1 MGAFD
6 YKAVDPSGKEI
17 KGVLEGETAR
27 QVRQLLRDQ
36 QLLPIAVTEVAEK
49 ETARQ
54 FNISF
59 RRGLSPGDLALITRQ
74 IATLVQ
80 SSMPLE
86 QALLAVGEQ
95 NEIPRVKS
103 IVLGVRARVME
114 GYTFADGLASFPK
127 AFPELY
133 RATVAAG
140 EQSGHLDA
148 VLERLADYTESRQE
162 LRQKILNAMIY
173 PIVLTV
179 LAIAIV
185 SGMLVYVVPKVI
197 GVFANTD
204 RELPM
209 LTSFLIRLSE
219 FLQSFGILVVV
230 VLIAVAIGTWILLQ
244 QQGPREQFDR
254 FLLRMPLFGRLV
266 RGFNTARFTRTFSIL
281 MGSGVPIIESLHISA
296 QVVTNMSMKSAVD
309 DAALRIREG
318 ESIGTSLGDS
328 GHFPPLC
335 IHLISSGE
343 ASGQLE
349 TMLSR
354 AASNQEREMDGLIGT
369 LLNILEPAL
378 IIGMGAMVLL
388 IVLAILLP
396 IFQLNELVG
405 CLRPPR

>member
-6 YKAVDPSGKEI
+6 YRAVNPSGKEI

-49 ETARQ
+49 EASRQ

-114 GYTFADGLASFPK
+114 GYTFADGLAGFPK

-140 EQSGHLDA
+140 EKSGHLDA

-173 PIVLTV
+173 PIVLTL

-244 QQGPREQFDR
+244 QQGPRNRFDR
-254 FLLRMPLFGRLV
+254 VLLGMPLFGRLV

-296 QVVTNMSMKSAVD
+296 QVVTNMCMKSAVD

-354 AASNQEREMDGLIGT
+354 AAGNQEREMDGLIGT

-405 CLRPPR
+405 

>member
-405 CLRPPR
+405 

>member
-49 ETARQ
+49 EASRQ

-114 GYTFADGLASFPK
+114 GYTFADGLAGFPK

-296 QVVTNMSMKSAVD
+296 QVVTNMRMKSAVD

-405 CLRPPR
+405 

>member
-27 QVRQLLRDQ
+27 QVRLLLRDQ

-49 ETARQ
+49 EASRQ

-114 GYTFADGLASFPK
+114 GYTFADGLAGFPK

-230 VLIAVAIGTWILLQ
+230 VLIALAIGTWMLLQ
-244 QQGPREQFDR
+244 QQGPRDRFDR
-254 FLLRMPLFGRLV
+254 LLLRMPLLGRLV

-296 QVVTNMSMKSAVD
+296 QVVTNMCMKSAVD

-405 CLRPPR
+405 

>member
-36 QLLPIAVTEVAEK
+36 QLLPITVTEVAEK
-49 ETARQ
+49 EASRQ

-114 GYTFADGLASFPK
+114 GYTFADGLANFPK

-162 LRQKILNAMIY
+162 LQQKILNAMIY

-230 VLIAVAIGTWILLQ
+230 VLIALAIGTWMLLQ
-244 QQGPREQFDR
+244 QQGPRDRFDR
-254 FLLRMPLFGRLV
+254 LLLRMPLLGRLV

-296 QVVTNMSMKSAVD
+296 QVVTNMCMKSAVD

-405 CLRPPR
+405 